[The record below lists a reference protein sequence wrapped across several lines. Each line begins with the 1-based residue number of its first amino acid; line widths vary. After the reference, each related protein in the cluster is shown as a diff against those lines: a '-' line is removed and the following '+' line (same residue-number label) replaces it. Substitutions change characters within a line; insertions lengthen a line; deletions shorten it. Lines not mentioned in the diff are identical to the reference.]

1 MKNSKGIT
9 IIALIITIIVM
20 LILVTVVVNF
30 GTSEIDKAK
39 IEDLKATMLLI
50 KGRVQISIDK
60 ENFEKDYVESGVIK
74 INENLTIPETASK
87 QYNLANL
94 NSILGALDDKTGLY
108 IWEQEAMD
116 NNGIDVEITAEDFF
130 VIDYNKMEVYSSLG
144 YKVNNETA
152 YSLTELQKI
161 SDKL

>member
-74 INENLTIPETASK
+74 INEKLTMPETASK